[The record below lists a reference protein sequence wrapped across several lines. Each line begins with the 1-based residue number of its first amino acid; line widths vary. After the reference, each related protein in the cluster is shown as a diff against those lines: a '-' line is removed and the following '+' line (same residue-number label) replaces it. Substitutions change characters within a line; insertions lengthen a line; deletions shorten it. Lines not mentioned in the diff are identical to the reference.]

1 MYIVTGYTRGK
12 SSRSFEGMYKD
23 VDDVRDVHETLTLK
37 VRRDLQYFV
46 VTNNEEDLVLWS
58 FDIPGYETHI
68 YSLIKETATL
78 MLCPR
83 IDNSTYLIPDISML
97 GSLSGVLSR
106 YEYRDVIYFV
116 RPLNREFVM
125 EALREVHG
133 SAMAVIMRMLMSA
146 GRARGA
152 ALARLRD
159 KVEYAEELINRALDM
174 WRIKGY
180 EIDAS
185 GIKDAIIRVKAVVSG
200 RLGKTNR

>member
-1 MYIVTGYTRGK
+1 
-12 SSRSFEGMYKD
+12 MYKD

-116 RPLNREFVM
+116 KPLNREFVM

-174 WRIKGY
+174 WRIK
-180 EIDAS
+180 AM
-185 GIKDAIIRVKAVVSG
+185 K
-200 RLGKTNR
+200 